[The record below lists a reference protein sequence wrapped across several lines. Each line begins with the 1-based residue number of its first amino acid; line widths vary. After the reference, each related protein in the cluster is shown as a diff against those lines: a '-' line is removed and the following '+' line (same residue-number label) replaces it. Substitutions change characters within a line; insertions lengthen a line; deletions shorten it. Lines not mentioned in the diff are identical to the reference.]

1 MPFGFYFVTR
11 YYYNLYILRELMVNQ
26 RAGVLGTGHSYPEG
40 ILTNADLAKIVE
52 TSDDWITTRTGIKQ
66 RRKAAPDE
74 YTSMFAVRA
83 AQQAIE
89 RARLDPS
96 DIDLLLCATV
106 TPDQILPSTGCII
119 QAELGANNAAAM
131 DIVAACSGFL
141 YGLSLANSM
150 IKTGQVRHAVVVGA
164 EILTQYVD
172 YTDRQTCVLFG
183 DGAGAAVLGP
193 TENGRGILASKIRS
207 DGRYEEQLYSPGGG
221 TRRKPSA
228 ETLAAGDHFFKMKG
242 NELFKVAV
250 RSMAEISREVLEQ
263 AGAKSDDIS
272 LFIPHQANQRIT
284 EAVADRLN
292 VDISKVYSN
301 IAVHGNTSSAS
312 IPIALDECVETGRI
326 KDGDLVMMASFG
338 GGVTWG
344 GVLVRWKVSD

>member
-1 MPFGFYFVTR
+1 
-11 YYYNLYILRELMVNQ
+11 MVNQ
-26 RAGVLGTGHSYPEG
+26 RAGILGTGHSYPEG
-40 ILTNADLAKIVE
+40 ILTNADLATMVE
-52 TSDDWITTRTGIKQ
+52 TSDEWITTRTGIKQ
-66 RRKAAPDE
+66 RRKAAPGE
-74 YTSMFAVRA
+74 YTSLFAVRA
-83 AQQAIE
+83 ARQAIE
-89 RARLDPS
+89 RARLDPA

-141 YGLSLANSM
+141 YGVSLADSM

-193 TENGRGILASKIRS
+193 VESARGILASRIKS

-221 TRRKPSA
+221 TRRKPSPD
-228 ETLAAGDHFFKMKG
+228 TLAAGDHFFKMKG

-250 RSMAEISREVLEQ
+250 RSMAEISRDVLDQ
-263 AGAKSDDIS
+263 AGVKSDDIS

-292 VDISKVYSN
+292 VDMSKVYSN

-312 IPIALDECVETGRI
+312 IPIALDECVEAGRI
-326 KDGDLVMMASFG
+326 KPGDLVLMASFG

-344 GVLVRWKVSD
+344 AVLFRW

>member
-1 MPFGFYFVTR
+1 MA
-11 YYYNLYILRELMVNQ
+11 NM
-26 RAGVLGTGHSYPEG
+26 RAGILGTGHSYPEG
-40 ILTNADLAKIVE
+40 ILTNADLEKIVE

-66 RRKAAPDE
+66 RRKAKPGE
-74 YTSMFAVRA
+74 YTSLFAVRA
-83 AQQAIE
+83 ARQAIE
-89 RARLDPS
+89 RAGLEAA
-96 DIDLLLCATV
+96 DIDLILCATV

-119 QAELGANNAAAM
+119 QAELGANKAAAM

-141 YGLSLANSM
+141 YGLTVADTM
-150 IKTGQVRHAVVVGA
+150 IRTGQSKYALVIGA

-183 DGAGAAVLGP
+183 DGAGAAVLGSVD
-193 TENGRGILASKIRS
+193 GDRGILAARIRS

-221 TRRKPSA
+221 TRKPPTA

-250 RSMAEISREVLEQ
+250 RSMADVSREVLEE
-263 AGAKSDDIS
+263 AGLSAGDVS

-284 EAVADRLN
+284 DAVAGKLN
-292 VDISKVYSN
+292 VDSDRVYSN
-301 IAVHGNTSSAS
+301 IAMHGNTSSAS
-312 IPIALDECVETGRI
+312 IPIGLDECVEAGKI
-326 KDGDLVMMASFG
+326 NPGDLVLLASFG

-344 GVLVRWKVSD
+344 GVLMRW

>member
-1 MPFGFYFVTR
+1 
-11 YYYNLYILRELMVNQ
+11 MVNQ
-26 RAGVLGTGHSYPEG
+26 RAGILGTGHSYPEG
-40 ILTNADLAKIVE
+40 ILTNADLMKIVD
-52 TSDDWITTRTGIKQ
+52 TSDEWITTRTGIKQ
-66 RRKAAPDE
+66 RRKAAPGE
-74 YTSMFAVRA
+74 YTSLFAVRA
-83 AQQAIE
+83 ARQAIE

-96 DIDLLLCATV
+96 DIDLLICATV

-119 QAELGANNAAAM
+119 QAELGAHSAAAM
-131 DIVAACSGFL
+131 DVVAACSGFL
-141 YGLSLANSM
+141 YGVSLADSM
-150 IKTGQVRHAVVVGA
+150 IRTGQVRHAVVVGA

-193 TENGRGILASKIRS
+193 VDASRGILASKIKS
-207 DGRYEEQLYSPGGG
+207 DGRYEEQLFSPGGG
-221 TRRKPSA
+221 TRKKPTA
-228 ETLAAGDHFFKMKG
+228 DTLAAGDHYFKMKG

-250 RSMAEISREVLEQ
+250 RSMAEISREVLER
-263 AGAKSDDIS
+263 AGKKSDEIS

-292 VDISKVYSN
+292 VSMDKVYSN

-312 IPIALDECVETGRI
+312 IPIALDECVEAGRI
-326 KDGDLVMMASFG
+326 KEGDLVLMASFG

-344 GVLVRWKVSD
+344 AVLMQW

>member
-1 MPFGFYFVTR
+1 MA
-11 YYYNLYILRELMVNQ
+11 EL
-26 RAGVLGTGHSYPEG
+26 RAGILGTGHSYPEG
-40 ILTNADLAKIVE
+40 ILTNADLEKMVE
-52 TSDDWITTRTGIKQ
+52 TSDDWITSRTGIKQ
-66 RRKAAPDE
+66 RRKAAPGE

-83 AQQAIE
+83 ARQAIE

-131 DIVAACSGFL
+131 DVVAACSGFL
-141 YGLSLANSM
+141 YGVSLASSM
-150 IKTGQVRHAVVVGA
+150 IQTGQVRHAVVVGA

-172 YTDRQTCVLFG
+172 YSDRQTCVLFG

-193 TENGRGILASKIRS
+193 VEGNRGILASKIKS
-207 DGRYEEQLYSPGGG
+207 DGRYEEQLFSPGGG
-221 TRRKPSA
+221 TRRKPTA

-250 RSMAEISREVLEQ
+250 RSMAEISRDVLQ
-263 AGAKSDDIS
+263 TANLTAKDVD

-284 EAVADRLN
+284 EAVANKLN
-292 VDISKVYSN
+292 VDMAKVYSN
-301 IAVHGNTSSAS
+301 ISVHGNTSSAS
-312 IPIALDECVETGRI
+312 IPIALDECVEAGRI
-326 KDGDLVMMASFG
+326 KAGDLVLLASFG

-344 GVLVRWKVSD
+344 AVLMRW